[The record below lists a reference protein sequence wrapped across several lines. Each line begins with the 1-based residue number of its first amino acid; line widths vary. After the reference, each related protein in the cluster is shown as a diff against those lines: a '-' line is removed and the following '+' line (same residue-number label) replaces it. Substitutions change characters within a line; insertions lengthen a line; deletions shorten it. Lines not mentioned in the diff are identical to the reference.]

1 MCGVF
6 CLLVAG
12 FLLLFLAG
20 GGGGGYIYIYY
31 PEAVFFVNVQCG
43 RHINK
48 DVYFTM
54 ACLLYLRLSCFL

>member
-6 CLLVAG
+6 CLLVSG
-12 FLLLFLAG
+12 FLLFLA
-20 GGGGGYIYIYY
+20 GGGGYIYIYY

-43 RHINK
+43 RHISK

-54 ACLLYLRLSCFL
+54 VCLLYLRLSVFCES